1 MKDCFKLDLAKT
13 NEGWVEIAPMLKGRY
28 NFALVTANGLIY
40 AVGGQNLNADV
51 NDIEVRNFHCNNF
64 HNKIN

>member
-28 NFALVTANGLIY
+28 NFPLVTANGLIY